1 MPGADTDRTVL
12 ITGAGSGI
20 GRAAAETFARQ
31 GARVAVADVNKR
43 SAEETVEA
51 IRRAGGQ
58 AAAFAAD
65 VSQRASVDAMVAAVR
80 QAYGSIHV
88 LVNNAGV
95 ALPSMSIL
103 DVKPADWRR
112 VLDVN
117 LKSMLFCCQAVVPSM
132 IEARGGRIVNTAS
145 TAAKVPRWEIGAYC
159 VSKAAVL
166 HFTRCLAMELA
177 QHGITVNAVGPGATI
192 TNLRQNSGVPE
203 PAGSREARQQ
213 AQLKGDMKTFR
224 IGVPLGRLGEAQ
236 DQANAIAFL
245 ASDEA
250 SYISGEC
257 IYVDGLQSQC

>member
-1 MPGADTDRTVL
+1 MPRSDTDRTVL

-31 GARVAVADVNKR
+31 GARVAVADVKQR
-43 SAEETVEA
+43 SAEETVET
-51 IRRAGGQ
+51 IRRAGGT

-80 QAYGSIHV
+80 QAFGPIHA

-103 DVKPADWRR
+103 DVTPADWRR

-117 LKSMLFCCQAVVPSM
+117 LKSMLLCCQAVVPSM
-132 IEARGGRIVNTAS
+132 IEARGGRIVNTGS

-177 QHGITVNAVGPGATI
+177 QYGIRSNIIAPGYTATPL
-192 TNLRQNSGVPE
+192 TRDFL
-203 PAGSREARQQ
+203 GSQ
-213 AQLKGDMKTFR
+213 TFDYVMNDFDR
-224 IGVPLGRLGEAQ
+224 IPQRRMATSEEIA
-236 DQANAIAFL
+236 AAIAFL
-245 ASDEA
+245 ASDDA
-250 SYISGEC
+250 ISVNGSEL
-257 IYVDGLQSQC
+257 IVDGGTMANLYVVETLPS

>member
-1 MPGADTDRTVL
+1 MPGSDTDRTVL

-31 GARVAVADVNKR
+31 GARVAVADVNQR

-51 IRRAGGQ
+51 IRRAGSR

-80 QAYGSIHV
+80 QTYGPIHA

-132 IEARGGRIVNTAS
+132 IEARGAASSTRARRRPRCRAGRSGRTACRRRRCS
-145 TAAKVPRWEIGAYC
+145 TSRAVSRW
-159 VSKAAVL
+159 SWRS
-166 HFTRCLAMELA
+166 T
-177 QHGITVNAVGPGATI
+177 
-192 TNLRQNSGVPE
+192 
-203 PAGSREARQQ
+203 GS
-213 AQLKGDMKTFR
+213 
-224 IGVPLGRLGEAQ
+224 P
-236 DQANAIAFL
+236 
-245 ASDEA
+245 
-250 SYISGEC
+250 
-257 IYVDGLQSQC
+257 

>member
-1 MPGADTDRTVL
+1 
-12 ITGAGSGI
+12 
-20 GRAAAETFARQ
+20 
-31 GARVAVADVNKR
+31 
-43 SAEETVEA
+43 
-51 IRRAGGQ
+51 
-58 AAAFAAD
+58 
-65 VSQRASVDAMVAAVR
+65 
-80 QAYGSIHV
+80 
-88 LVNNAGV
+88 
-95 ALPSMSIL
+95 LPSMSIV
-103 DVKPADWRR
+103 DVEATAWRR

-132 IEARGGRIVNTAS
+132 IEARGGRIVNTGS

-177 QHGITVNAVGPGATI
+177 QYGITVNAVGPGATI

-203 PAGSREARQQ
+203 PAGSAEARRQ
-213 AQLKGDMKTFR
+213 AQLKGDMATFR

>member
-1 MPGADTDRTVL
+1 MRFTGKTVL

-31 GARVAVADVNKR
+31 GARVAVADVKAE
-43 SAEETVEA
+43 SAEETAGA

-65 VSQRASVDAMVAAVR
+65 VSRRPAVDAMVTAVR
-80 QAYGSIHV
+80 RAYGPIHV
-88 LVNNAGV
+88 LVNNAGI

-103 DVKPADWRR
+103 DVEPAAWRR

-117 LKSMLFCCQAVVPSM
+117 LKSMLFCCQAVVPQM
-132 IEARGGRIVNTAS
+132 IEARAGRIVNTAS

-166 HFTRCLAMELA
+166 HLTRCLAMEVA
-177 QHGITVNAVGPGATI
+177 PHGITVNAVGPGATI

-203 PAGSREARQQ
+203 PPGSAEARRES
-213 AQLKGDMKTFR
+213 QLKGDMATFR
-224 IGVPLGRLGEAQ
+224 IGVPLGRLGTSQ
-236 DQANAIAFL
+236 DQADAIVFL

-250 SYISGEC
+250 AYISGQC
-257 IYVDGLQSQC
+257 LYVDGLQSQC

>member
-1 MPGADTDRTVL
+1 MAGQGRTVL

-31 GARVAVADVNKR
+31 GARVAVADINLKNG
-43 SAEETVEA
+43 EETVRT
-51 IRRAGGQ
+51 IRQAGGE
-58 AAAFAAD
+58 ATAFAVD
-65 VSQRASVDAMVAAVR
+65 VSRRASVDALAAAVR
-80 QAYGSIHV
+80 QAYGPIQV
-88 LVNNAGV
+88 LVNNAGI
-95 ALPSMSIL
+95 ALPSMPVA
-103 DVKPADWRR
+103 DVEAAAWRR

-117 LKSMLFCCQAVVPSM
+117 LKSMLFCCPAVVPSM
-132 IEARGGRIVNTAS
+132 IEARGGRIVNTGS
-145 TAAKVPRWEIGAYC
+145 TAARVPRWEIGAYC

-177 QHGITVNAVGPGATI
+177 QYGITVNAVGPGATV
-192 TNLRQNSGVPE
+192 TNLRRNSGVPE
-203 PAGSREARQQ
+203 PAGSAEARRQ
-213 AQLKGDMKTFR
+213 AQLKGDMATFR